1 MRRKWLNP
9 ELVNLQVKQTREGLD
24 CETEDGGEK
33 CIWPHDHIC
42 PKCGK
47 DFGHGLGSHWEWEK
61 HKWHC
66 NGNGGNDNIVPN
78 S

>member
-24 CETEDGGEK
+24 CETENEGEK

-47 DFGHGLGSHWEWEK
+47 DFGHGLGSHLEWEK